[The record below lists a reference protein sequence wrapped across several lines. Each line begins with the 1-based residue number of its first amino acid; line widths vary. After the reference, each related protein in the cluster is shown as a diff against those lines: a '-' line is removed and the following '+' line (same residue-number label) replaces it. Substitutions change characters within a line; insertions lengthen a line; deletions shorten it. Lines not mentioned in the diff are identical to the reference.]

1 MKTFFFFLAMMRIYE
16 FKNWDFTAFSDV
28 ETNSHDPHS
37 MKPNSDQETAVG
49 GGGEHSGGTQ
59 ETLPEGIN

>member
-1 MKTFFFFLAMMRIYE
+1 MMRIYE